1 MEDGKTFNNQHS
13 TREKRNAESGNLFLN
28 TKHTKYTRNT
38 GAGFHNKGTKGAKGE
53 HVRCTGIGH

>member
-1 MEDGKTFNNQHS
+1 MEDGKTFNIQQ
-13 TREKRNAESGNLFLN
+13 EKSGKLFLT

-38 GAGFHNKGTKGAKGE
+38 GTEFHNKGTKGAKGE